1 MRDVKKTKK
10 LKTKTKESSK
20 KALDFDTYEF
30 GTEDHI
36 KLSEYKKDGLRSAAR
51 KLK

>member
-1 MRDVKKTKK
+1 MKVKTPKK
-10 LKTKTKESSK
+10 SKSKTKTSSK
-20 KALDFDTYEF
+20 KPLDFDTYEF
-30 GTEDHI
+30 NKENHI